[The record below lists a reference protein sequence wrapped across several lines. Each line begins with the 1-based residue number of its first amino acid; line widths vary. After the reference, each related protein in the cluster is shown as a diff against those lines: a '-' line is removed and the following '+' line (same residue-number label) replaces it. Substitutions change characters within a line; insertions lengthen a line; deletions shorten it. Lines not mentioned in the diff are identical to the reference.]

1 MPLYTFK
8 KITTNEQFD
17 KAISY
22 EELQEYV
29 KQEDIQQVFK
39 LNMFRYSDNNGE
51 KDQFTDWAKS
61 KEIKGDGGFKTY
73 GKATIYSNE
82 DANEENKR
90 PNLSGSIEVTEDIP
104 KGTMLRIAGWINKQ
118 GEILKS
124 VGLSLS
130 SKVGGESDST
140 YDHQKA
146 GKSYTADVDTK
157 GEDDEDLPF

>member
-1 MPLYTFK
+1 M
-8 KITTNEQFD
+8 
-17 KAISY
+17 
-22 EELQEYV
+22 
-29 KQEDIQQVFK
+29 
-39 LNMFRYSDNNGE
+39 SDYKN
-51 KDQFTDWAKS
+51 
-61 KEIKGDGGFKTY
+61 Y
-73 GKATIYSNE
+73 GKATIFHNK
-82 DANEENKR
+82 DADSENKR

-146 GKSYTADVDTK
+146 GKSYTVDVGTK
-157 GEDDEDLPF
+157 GGDDEDLPF